1 MSGEFTFTV
10 EDFGKILDSMLTL
23 KPKQLNTKIDKV
35 QRMIE
40 NSTDIESEKIVNVF
54 EGKKSNGL
62 KRGRNSWQIF
72 LAEQRK
78 NFEPGL
84 DGREQLAE
92 ASKLWANMS
101 EEDKKPYIEAGKKES
116 ADYKAQKDEL
126 SKSSNDEED
135 KEKSSNDDDELS
147 KSSNDEE
154 DKEKSKP
161 VDEPIKSTKV
171 KYDNEF
177 WGDLEELNWTRYEND
192 MEFWEYATNDEK
204 YIIREGKMNGKVK
217 ISDKIMKSSNAI
229 QRSLTKQIEKKES
242 AGFIIVA

>member
-1 MSGEFTFTV
+1 MSEEFTFTV
-10 EDFGKILDSMLTL
+10 EDFGKILESMLTS
-23 KPKQLNTKIDKV
+23 KPKQLNTKIEKV

-40 NSTDIESEKIVNVF
+40 NTRDIESEKIVNVF

-72 LAEQRK
+72 LAEQRQ

-92 ASKLWANMS
+92 ASKLWTNMTD
-101 EEDKKPYIEAGKKES
+101 EEKEPYVEAGKKES

-126 SKSSNDEED
+126 SKSTN
-135 KEKSSNDDDELS
+135 DDELS
-147 KSSNDEE
+147 KSTNDGE
-154 DKEKSKP
+154 DKEKSEP
-161 VDEPIKSTKV
+161 VNEPIKSNKL

-192 MEFWEYATNDEK
+192 MEFWEYSTNDEK
-204 YIIREGKMNGKVK
+204 YIIREGKMGGKVK
-217 ISDKIMKSSNAI
+217 ISDKIMKSSNAV
-229 QRSLTKQIEKKES
+229 QKSLTKQLEKKET

>member
-1 MSGEFTFTV
+1 MSEEFTFTV

-23 KPKQLNTKIDKV
+23 KPKQLSTKIDKV

-40 NSTDIESEKIVNVF
+40 NNRDIESEKIVNVF

-72 LAEQRK
+72 LAEQRQ

-101 EEDKKPYIEAGKKES
+101 DEDKKPYIEAGKKES

-126 SKSSNDEED
+126 SKSSNDD
-135 KEKSSNDDDELS
+135 DDDELS

-154 DKEKSKP
+154 DKEKSKL
-161 VDEPIKSTKV
+161 VDEPIKSNKL

-192 MEFWEYATNDEK
+192 MEFWEYSTNDEK
-204 YIIREGKMNGKVK
+204 YIIREGKVGGKVK

>member
-1 MSGEFTFTV
+1 MSEEFTFTV

-23 KPKQLNTKIDKV
+23 KPKQLSTKIDKV

-40 NSTDIESEKIVNVF
+40 NNRDIESEKIVNVF

-72 LAEQRK
+72 LAEQRQ

-92 ASKLWANMS
+92 ASKLWANMTD
-101 EEDKKPYIEAGKKES
+101 EEKEPYVEAGKKES

-126 SKSSNDEED
+126 SKSSNDD
-135 KEKSSNDDDELS
+135 DDDELS

-154 DKEKSKP
+154 DKEKSKL
-161 VDEPIKSTKV
+161 VDEPIKSNKL

-192 MEFWEYATNDEK
+192 MEFWEYSTNDEK
-204 YIIREGKMNGKVK
+204 YIIREGKVGGKVK

>member
-10 EDFGKILDSMLTL
+10 EDFGKILESMLTS
-23 KPKQLNTKIDKV
+23 KPKQLNTKIEKV
-35 QRMIE
+35 QRMMV
-40 NSTDIESEKIVNVF
+40 NSTDIESEKIVTVF

-126 SKSSNDEED
+126 SKSSNDEE
-135 KEKSSNDDDELS
+135 ELS

-154 DKEKSKP
+154 DNEKSKP

-204 YIIREGKMNGKVK
+204 YIIREGKMGGKVK

-229 QRSLTKQIEKKES
+229 QRSLTKQIEKKETS
-242 AGFIIVA
+242 GFNIVA

>member
-1 MSGEFTFTV
+1 MSEVFTFTV

-40 NSTDIESEKIVNVF
+40 NNTDIESEKIVNVF

-101 EEDKKPYIEAGKKES
+101 DEDKKPYIEAGKKES

-126 SKSSNDEED
+126 SKSSND
-135 KEKSSNDDDELS
+135 DDDELS

-161 VDEPIKSTKV
+161 VDEPIKSNKL

-192 MEFWEYATNDEK
+192 MEFWEYSTNDEK
-204 YIIREGKMNGKVK
+204 YIIREGKVGGKVK